1 MSTFGDVARRPLR
14 RNRPFLILTSG
25 QAVSSIGDQI
35 QGFALLLVVTALA
48 GPSGQAGLVLGVNT
62 AAYLLFGLV
71 SGALADRW
79 DRRRTMLWCE
89 VGRGVAAGAVA
100 LAMALERLT
109 LPMLYGFAL
118 VTGILSTLFQAANTA
133 ALPSIVGSVLLP
145 RALAVGQGL
154 SSTVRVTGA
163 SLGALAWGVGRAV
176 PFAVDAVSFL
186 LSAVSL
192 GLIKGPLRGQDPR
205 QVPAQSS
212 RRLSAEIREG
222 LGRLWNDPVLR
233 RLTLAQAGDS
243 LRYGAGYLVIV
254 ALAQAVGASATQTAY
269 VFTGAA
275 VGALVGAAAADR
287 LAARYR
293 LGRIAVVM
301 LMVEAAVFPLYAVAP
316 SWMVLAAVAAAES
329 VVVPVYSVA
338 VNAYRMRVT
347 PDAARGRV
355 AAAAQTLVTGAL
367 SLGTMLGGVL
377 IAAYGARTATFTLG
391 CWLAVV
397 AVLTASSR
405 QVRQAG

>member
-1 MSTFGDVARRPLR
+1 MSTFGDSSRRPLR
-14 RNRPFLILTSG
+14 RNRTFLILTSG

-35 QGFALLLVVTALA
+35 QGFALLLVVTAVA
-48 GPSGQAGLVLGVNT
+48 GPSGQAGLVLGLNT

-100 LAMALERLT
+100 MALALERLT

-163 SLGALAWGVGRAV
+163 SLGALAWGAGRAV

-192 GLIKGPLRGQDPR
+192 GLIKGPLRGQAPR

-212 RRLSAEIREG
+212 RRLSGEIREG

-269 VFTGAA
+269 VFT
-275 VGALVGAAAADR
+275 VLLVTAILAERR
-287 LAARYR
+287 LAVPAT
-293 LGRIAVVM
+293 GRPAHH
-301 LMVEAAVFPLYAVAP
+301 AAPHKLP
-316 SWMVLAAVAAAES
+316 
-329 VVVPVYSVA
+329 
-338 VNAYRMRVT
+338 
-347 PDAARGRV
+347 
-355 AAAAQTLVTGAL
+355 
-367 SLGTMLGGVL
+367 GTRNH
-377 IAAYGARTATFTLG
+377 AHA
-391 CWLAVV
+391 
-397 AVLTASSR
+397 
-405 QVRQAG
+405 